1 MRKNQPPTKG
11 AKGDAKRGVDTS
23 MIVRTKDFDKPVVQ
37 LKKGGY
43 KMKPGLV
50 YLGFSTDFLIEEADQ
65 WRGACWSMIKERSD
79 CSFLFLTQK
88 VWYKSPLNTD
98 KGQCHQL
105 KTGAFVL
112 CEKTAKQMQLVG
124 AGLCSARQD
133 TPNYRKS
140 SANPYALTRLAVEAD
155 AGHSRSR
162 RRSVTDVGLPLAGT
176 HRPGRMHR
184 FYGNLRRICNF
195 SMGRQSRRPL
205 QQPFAL
211 SVGADD
217 SVRPRDVPILRESSA
232 NSQLPPTSKEVTACG
247 FAANSRRNSLHS
259 AGRSRA
265 PPLPTAVAFQ
275 RFLRKTNRLWS

>member
-1 MRKNQPPTKG
+1 MRKNGKTNAVGRGG
-11 AKGDAKRGVDTS
+11 ALLRPAGYTELSKIFGESVCTYPLGRRG
-23 MIVRTKDFDKPVVQ
+23 RCP
-37 LKKGGY
+37 
-43 KMKPGLV
+43 
-50 YLGFSTDFLIEEADQ
+50 
-65 WRGACWSMIKERSD
+65 
-79 CSFLFLTQK
+79 
-88 VWYKSPLNTD
+88 
-98 KGQCHQL
+98 
-105 KTGAFVL
+105 
-112 CEKTAKQMQLVG
+112 
-124 AGLCSARQD
+124 
-133 TPNYRKS
+133 
-140 SANPYALTRLAVEAD
+140 
-155 AGHSRSR
+155 
-162 RRSVTDVGLPLAGT
+162 

-195 SMGRQSRRPL
+195 SMGRQSCRPL

-232 NSQLPPTSKEVTACG
+232 NSQLSPTSKEVTACG

>member
-1 MRKNQPPTKG
+1 MAPGPIAINAATFVGTRLAGVPG
-11 AKGDAKRGVDTS
+11 ALTAT
-23 MIVRTKDFDKPVVQ
+23 
-37 LKKGGY
+37 
-43 KMKPGLV
+43 PGCILPSCLLLTLLSRL
-50 YLGFSTDFLIEEADQ
+50 YL
-65 WRGACWSMIKERSD
+65 RYR
-79 CSFLFLTQK
+79 
-88 VWYKSPLNTD
+88 
-98 KGQCHQL
+98 QCHQL

>member
-1 MRKNQPPTKG
+1 MRKNGKTNAVGRGG
-11 AKGDAKRGVDTS
+11 A
-23 MIVRTKDFDKPVVQ
+23 
-37 LKKGGY
+37 L
-43 KMKPGLV
+43 L
-50 YLGFSTDFLIEEADQ
+50 
-65 WRGACWSMIKERSD
+65 
-79 CSFLFLTQK
+79 
-88 VWYKSPLNTD
+88 
-98 KGQCHQL
+98 
-105 KTGAFVL
+105 
-112 CEKTAKQMQLVG
+112 
-124 AGLCSARQD
+124 
-133 TPNYRKS
+133 
-140 SANPYALTRLAVEAD
+140 RLAGYTELWKIFGESVCTYPR
-155 AGHSRSR
+155 GR
-162 RRSVTDVGLPLAGT
+162 RGRCP

-211 SVGADD
+211 SVGEDD

>member
-1 MRKNQPPTKG
+1 MRKNGKTNAVGRGG
-11 AKGDAKRGVDTS
+11 ALLRPAGYTELSKIFGESVCTYPLGRRG
-23 MIVRTKDFDKPVVQ
+23 RCP
-37 LKKGGY
+37 
-43 KMKPGLV
+43 
-50 YLGFSTDFLIEEADQ
+50 
-65 WRGACWSMIKERSD
+65 
-79 CSFLFLTQK
+79 
-88 VWYKSPLNTD
+88 
-98 KGQCHQL
+98 
-105 KTGAFVL
+105 
-112 CEKTAKQMQLVG
+112 
-124 AGLCSARQD
+124 
-133 TPNYRKS
+133 
-140 SANPYALTRLAVEAD
+140 
-155 AGHSRSR
+155 
-162 RRSVTDVGLPLAGT
+162 

-211 SVGADD
+211 SVGEDD

-275 RFLRKTNRLWS
+275 RFLRKTNRLWF

>member
-1 MRKNQPPTKG
+1 MRKNGITNAVGRGG
-11 AKGDAKRGVDTS
+11 ALLRPAGYTELSKIFGESVCTYPLGRRG
-23 MIVRTKDFDKPVVQ
+23 RCP
-37 LKKGGY
+37 
-43 KMKPGLV
+43 
-50 YLGFSTDFLIEEADQ
+50 
-65 WRGACWSMIKERSD
+65 
-79 CSFLFLTQK
+79 
-88 VWYKSPLNTD
+88 
-98 KGQCHQL
+98 
-105 KTGAFVL
+105 
-112 CEKTAKQMQLVG
+112 
-124 AGLCSARQD
+124 
-133 TPNYRKS
+133 
-140 SANPYALTRLAVEAD
+140 
-155 AGHSRSR
+155 
-162 RRSVTDVGLPLAGT
+162 

-211 SVGADD
+211 SVVEDD

>member
-1 MRKNQPPTKG
+1 MRKNGKTNAVGRGGALLRPTGYTELSKIFG
-11 AKGDAKRGVDTS
+11 ESVCTYPRG
-23 MIVRTKDFDKPVVQ
+23 R
-37 LKKGGY
+37 
-43 KMKPGLV
+43 
-50 YLGFSTDFLIEEADQ
+50 
-65 WRGACWSMIKERSD
+65 RGRC
-79 CSFLFLTQK
+79 
-88 VWYKSPLNTD
+88 P
-98 KGQCHQL
+98 
-105 KTGAFVL
+105 
-112 CEKTAKQMQLVG
+112 
-124 AGLCSARQD
+124 
-133 TPNYRKS
+133 
-140 SANPYALTRLAVEAD
+140 
-155 AGHSRSR
+155 
-162 RRSVTDVGLPLAGT
+162 

-195 SMGRQSRRPL
+195 SMGGQSRRPL

>member
-1 MRKNQPPTKG
+1 MRKNGKTNAVGRGG
-11 AKGDAKRGVDTS
+11 ALLRPAGYTELSKIFGESVFTYPLGRRG
-23 MIVRTKDFDKPVVQ
+23 RCP
-37 LKKGGY
+37 
-43 KMKPGLV
+43 
-50 YLGFSTDFLIEEADQ
+50 
-65 WRGACWSMIKERSD
+65 
-79 CSFLFLTQK
+79 
-88 VWYKSPLNTD
+88 
-98 KGQCHQL
+98 
-105 KTGAFVL
+105 
-112 CEKTAKQMQLVG
+112 
-124 AGLCSARQD
+124 
-133 TPNYRKS
+133 
-140 SANPYALTRLAVEAD
+140 
-155 AGHSRSR
+155 
-162 RRSVTDVGLPLAGT
+162 

-211 SVGADD
+211 SVGEDD

>member
-1 MRKNQPPTKG
+1 MRKNGKTNAVGRGG
-11 AKGDAKRGVDTS
+11 ALLRPAGYTELSKIFGESVCTYPRG
-23 MIVRTKDFDKPVVQ
+23 R
-37 LKKGGY
+37 
-43 KMKPGLV
+43 
-50 YLGFSTDFLIEEADQ
+50 
-65 WRGACWSMIKERSD
+65 RGR
-79 CSFLFLTQK
+79 F
-88 VWYKSPLNTD
+88 P
-98 KGQCHQL
+98 
-105 KTGAFVL
+105 
-112 CEKTAKQMQLVG
+112 
-124 AGLCSARQD
+124 
-133 TPNYRKS
+133 
-140 SANPYALTRLAVEAD
+140 
-155 AGHSRSR
+155 
-162 RRSVTDVGLPLAGT
+162 

>member
-1 MRKNQPPTKG
+1 MRKNGKTNAVGRGG
-11 AKGDAKRGVDTS
+11 ALLRPAGYTELSKIFGESVCTYPLGRRG
-23 MIVRTKDFDKPVVQ
+23 RCP
-37 LKKGGY
+37 
-43 KMKPGLV
+43 
-50 YLGFSTDFLIEEADQ
+50 
-65 WRGACWSMIKERSD
+65 
-79 CSFLFLTQK
+79 
-88 VWYKSPLNTD
+88 
-98 KGQCHQL
+98 
-105 KTGAFVL
+105 
-112 CEKTAKQMQLVG
+112 
-124 AGLCSARQD
+124 
-133 TPNYRKS
+133 
-140 SANPYALTRLAVEAD
+140 
-155 AGHSRSR
+155 
-162 RRSVTDVGLPLAGT
+162 

-205 QQPFAL
+205 QQTFAL
-211 SVGADD
+211 SVGVDD

>member
-1 MRKNQPPTKG
+1 MWASAPTTHW
-11 AKGDAKRGVDTS
+11 VDT
-23 MIVRTKDFDKPVVQ
+23 VRIRIGPLLFV
-37 LKKGGY
+37 
-43 KMKPGLV
+43 
-50 YLGFSTDFLIEEADQ
+50 S
-65 WRGACWSMIKERSD
+65 ACCNLS
-79 CSFLFLTQK
+79 
-88 VWYKSPLNTD
+88 
-98 KGQCHQL
+98 GQCHQL

-211 SVGADD
+211 SVGEDD

-232 NSQLPPTSKEVTACG
+232 NSQLPNGAMCASPPTSKEVTACG

>member
-1 MRKNQPPTKG
+1 MRKNGITNAVGRGG
-11 AKGDAKRGVDTS
+11 ALLRPAGYTELSKIFGESVCTYPLGRRG
-23 MIVRTKDFDKPVVQ
+23 RCP
-37 LKKGGY
+37 
-43 KMKPGLV
+43 
-50 YLGFSTDFLIEEADQ
+50 
-65 WRGACWSMIKERSD
+65 
-79 CSFLFLTQK
+79 
-88 VWYKSPLNTD
+88 
-98 KGQCHQL
+98 
-105 KTGAFVL
+105 
-112 CEKTAKQMQLVG
+112 
-124 AGLCSARQD
+124 
-133 TPNYRKS
+133 
-140 SANPYALTRLAVEAD
+140 
-155 AGHSRSR
+155 
-162 RRSVTDVGLPLAGT
+162 

-184 FYGNLRRICNF
+184 FYGNLRRSCNF
-195 SMGRQSRRPL
+195 SMGRQSCRPL

>member
-1 MRKNQPPTKG
+1 MRKNGKTNAVGRGG
-11 AKGDAKRGVDTS
+11 ALLRPAGYTELSKIFGESVCTYPLGRRG
-23 MIVRTKDFDKPVVQ
+23 RCP
-37 LKKGGY
+37 
-43 KMKPGLV
+43 
-50 YLGFSTDFLIEEADQ
+50 
-65 WRGACWSMIKERSD
+65 
-79 CSFLFLTQK
+79 
-88 VWYKSPLNTD
+88 
-98 KGQCHQL
+98 HQ
-105 KTGAFVL
+105 
-112 CEKTAKQMQLVG
+112 
-124 AGLCSARQD
+124 
-133 TPNYRKS
+133 
-140 SANPYALTRLAVEAD
+140 
-155 AGHSRSR
+155 
-162 RRSVTDVGLPLAGT
+162 
-176 HRPGRMHR
+176 PGRMHR

-211 SVGADD
+211 SVGEDD

>member
-1 MRKNQPPTKG
+1 MRKNGKTNAVGRGG
-11 AKGDAKRGVDTS
+11 ALLRPAGYTELSKIFGESVCTYPLGRRG
-23 MIVRTKDFDKPVVQ
+23 RCP
-37 LKKGGY
+37 
-43 KMKPGLV
+43 
-50 YLGFSTDFLIEEADQ
+50 
-65 WRGACWSMIKERSD
+65 
-79 CSFLFLTQK
+79 
-88 VWYKSPLNTD
+88 
-98 KGQCHQL
+98 
-105 KTGAFVL
+105 
-112 CEKTAKQMQLVG
+112 
-124 AGLCSARQD
+124 
-133 TPNYRKS
+133 
-140 SANPYALTRLAVEAD
+140 
-155 AGHSRSR
+155 
-162 RRSVTDVGLPLAGT
+162 

-195 SMGRQSRRPL
+195 SMGRQSCRPL

-217 SVRPRDVPILRESSA
+217 SVGPRDVPILRESSA

>member
-1 MRKNQPPTKG
+1 MRKNGKTNAVGRGG
-11 AKGDAKRGVDTS
+11 ALLRPAGYTELSKIFGESVCTYPLGRRG
-23 MIVRTKDFDKPVVQ
+23 RCP
-37 LKKGGY
+37 
-43 KMKPGLV
+43 
-50 YLGFSTDFLIEEADQ
+50 
-65 WRGACWSMIKERSD
+65 
-79 CSFLFLTQK
+79 
-88 VWYKSPLNTD
+88 
-98 KGQCHQL
+98 
-105 KTGAFVL
+105 
-112 CEKTAKQMQLVG
+112 
-124 AGLCSARQD
+124 
-133 TPNYRKS
+133 
-140 SANPYALTRLAVEAD
+140 
-155 AGHSRSR
+155 
-162 RRSVTDVGLPLAGT
+162 

-211 SVGADD
+211 SVGEDD

-275 RFLRKTNRLWS
+275 RFLRKTNRIWF

>member
-1 MRKNQPPTKG
+1 MRKNGKTNAVGRGG
-11 AKGDAKRGVDTS
+11 ALLRPAGYTELSKIFGESVCTYPLGRRG
-23 MIVRTKDFDKPVVQ
+23 RCP
-37 LKKGGY
+37 
-43 KMKPGLV
+43 
-50 YLGFSTDFLIEEADQ
+50 
-65 WRGACWSMIKERSD
+65 
-79 CSFLFLTQK
+79 
-88 VWYKSPLNTD
+88 
-98 KGQCHQL
+98 
-105 KTGAFVL
+105 
-112 CEKTAKQMQLVG
+112 
-124 AGLCSARQD
+124 
-133 TPNYRKS
+133 
-140 SANPYALTRLAVEAD
+140 
-155 AGHSRSR
+155 
-162 RRSVTDVGLPLAGT
+162 

-184 FYGNLRRICNF
+184 FYGNLRRFCNF

-211 SVGADD
+211 SVGEDD

>member
-1 MRKNQPPTKG
+1 MRKNSKTNAVGRGG
-11 AKGDAKRGVDTS
+11 ALLRPAGYTELSKIFGESVCTYPLGRRG
-23 MIVRTKDFDKPVVQ
+23 RCP
-37 LKKGGY
+37 
-43 KMKPGLV
+43 
-50 YLGFSTDFLIEEADQ
+50 
-65 WRGACWSMIKERSD
+65 
-79 CSFLFLTQK
+79 
-88 VWYKSPLNTD
+88 
-98 KGQCHQL
+98 
-105 KTGAFVL
+105 
-112 CEKTAKQMQLVG
+112 
-124 AGLCSARQD
+124 
-133 TPNYRKS
+133 
-140 SANPYALTRLAVEAD
+140 
-155 AGHSRSR
+155 
-162 RRSVTDVGLPLAGT
+162 

-211 SVGADD
+211 SVGEDD

>member
-1 MRKNQPPTKG
+1 MRKNGKTNAVGRGG
-11 AKGDAKRGVDTS
+11 ALLRPAGYTELSKIFGESVCTYPLGRRG
-23 MIVRTKDFDKPVVQ
+23 RCP
-37 LKKGGY
+37 
-43 KMKPGLV
+43 
-50 YLGFSTDFLIEEADQ
+50 
-65 WRGACWSMIKERSD
+65 
-79 CSFLFLTQK
+79 
-88 VWYKSPLNTD
+88 
-98 KGQCHQL
+98 
-105 KTGAFVL
+105 
-112 CEKTAKQMQLVG
+112 
-124 AGLCSARQD
+124 
-133 TPNYRKS
+133 
-140 SANPYALTRLAVEAD
+140 
-155 AGHSRSR
+155 
-162 RRSVTDVGLPLAGT
+162 

-211 SVGADD
+211 SVGEDD

-275 RFLRKTNRLWS
+275 RFLRKTNCLWF

>member
-1 MRKNQPPTKG
+1 MRKNGKTNAVGRGG
-11 AKGDAKRGVDTS
+11 ALLRPAGYTELSKIFGESVCTYPLGRRG
-23 MIVRTKDFDKPVVQ
+23 RCP
-37 LKKGGY
+37 
-43 KMKPGLV
+43 
-50 YLGFSTDFLIEEADQ
+50 
-65 WRGACWSMIKERSD
+65 
-79 CSFLFLTQK
+79 
-88 VWYKSPLNTD
+88 
-98 KGQCHQL
+98 
-105 KTGAFVL
+105 
-112 CEKTAKQMQLVG
+112 
-124 AGLCSARQD
+124 
-133 TPNYRKS
+133 
-140 SANPYALTRLAVEAD
+140 
-155 AGHSRSR
+155 
-162 RRSVTDVGLPLAGT
+162 

-247 FAANSRRNSLHS
+247 FAANSRRNSPHS

-265 PPLPTAVAFQ
+265 PPLPTAVVFQ